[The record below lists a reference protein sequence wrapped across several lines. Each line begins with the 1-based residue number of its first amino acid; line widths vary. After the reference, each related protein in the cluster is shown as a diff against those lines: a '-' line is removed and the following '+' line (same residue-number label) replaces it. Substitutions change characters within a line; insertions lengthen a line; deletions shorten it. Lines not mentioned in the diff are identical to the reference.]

1 MRALIGTSL
10 NYKFLGCTLHAAL
23 HSLLTT
29 HVHVST
35 RKLRARE
42 DGPGAWEGTPSAA
55 MRERLWQS
63 RQPRVLE
70 APTVLQPTA
79 LKFCLSASCL
89 LCELPSVW
97 PVENLDDPLEGKEAL
112 QATERTSIAMVCVEK
127 HQLHV

>member
-70 APTVLQPTA
+70 VPTA
-79 LKFCLSASCL
+79 HCPQV